1 MRDMSEGKF
10 YANIELDPRESK
22 DADEKVALVSLADP
36 SLKRKKTMLSDAK
49 THVTQ
54 MSPAADKYVKK
65 MVALAK
71 QIHKEVE
78 EKKKIAVLVEEK
90 PEIVEDK
97 ELKAPLPELVVQVEV
112 E

>member
-10 YANIELDPRESK
+10 YANIEIDPRDSK
-22 DADEKVALVSLADP
+22 DADEKVALTVQANP
-36 SLKRKKTMLSDAK
+36 NIKRRKTMLSDAK

-71 QIHKEVE
+71 KIHAEVE
-78 EKKKIAVLVEEK
+78 EKKKIALE
-90 PEIVEDK
+90 
-97 ELKAPLPELVVQVEV
+97 
-112 E
+112 